1 MSDKIKLQEDSVQ
14 SIDEANRET
23 VSRMDVSEEDEPS
36 TFVKDYAEN
45 AETEGIFQCNY
56 CTTLIIG

>member
-36 TFVKDYAEN
+36 TFVKDDAEN